1 MSDIVIR
8 NMKMPKSCRNCP
20 LCIVEKTGLNFFCA
34 RQLGK
39 RFSIEL
45 LDQRQEGC
53 PLVELPQH
61 GDLID
66 RSELPTTSITDYAF
80 EGHTV
85 VEYGDVQNAP
95 TILEASEE

>member
-1 MSDIVIR
+1 MSDIGIR
-8 NMKMPKSCRNCP
+8 NMDMPKTCKECIEMEIPVRCRVIKQEP
-20 LCIVEKTGLNFFCA
+20 VTAIMTGYN
-34 RQLGK
+34 RPK
-39 RFSIEL
+39 
-45 LDQRQEGC
+45 DC